1 MTENRPILVA
11 VDMPISERD
20 LRPAMDLAEATG
32 WTVHLLHA
40 PPPEPDFVGYSE
52 TGGLGEVQFRE
63 KQLKEWDERLHELA
77 ADLTHSGVPC
87 ETHLTTG
94 PVVDVILGV
103 ADEID
108 ARIICLVGHKHN
120 VAHRVFLGSVAAS
133 LLKVS
138 DRPVLVLPPNDS
150 SKGGSKG
157 VEVAVDRLL
166 DVIDRNE
173 RSPEDAPVG
182 DLTELREAAQGWIS
196 QPDPAQ
202 HSGNRLREAV
212 RRFETDHPSLTRA
225 VNDVAYYLS
234 GMGL

>member
-1 MTENRPILVA
+1 MRRQHRSRTSLATP
-11 VDMPISERD
+11 
-20 LRPAMDLAEATG
+20 RPADSARFSSG
-32 WTVHLLHA
+32 
-40 PPPEPDFVGYSE
+40 
-52 TGGLGEVQFRE
+52 RR
-63 KQLKEWDERLHELA
+63 QLKQWDERLQELA
-77 ADLTHSGVPC
+77 ADLARSGVPC
-87 ETHLTTG
+87 RDSPHHGSGRRCHPWASRMRSTLE
-94 PVVDVILGV
+94 
-103 ADEID
+103 
-108 ARIICLVGHKHN
+108 IICLVGHKHN

-138 DRPVLVLPPNDS
+138 ERPVLVLPPNDS